1 MKIGIW
7 SDSVNFPN
15 LPLMKLSAYH
25 KSLGDEVSFI
35 QEGGHYDK
43 VYLSK
48 VFNLPLVKKIPQNP
62 PLFYADEIDKGGT
75 GYSIQIEDG
84 KEVFHKELHKD
95 LPPEIENLY
104 PDYELYPQFSEAYG
118 FLTRGCCNNCSFCIV
133 CPKEGNC
140 SRRVSEL
147 QDFWRG
153 QKQIKLLDPNIL
165 ACRDREELLKQL
177 IESRAQI
184 DFTQGL
190 DARFINDEIVK
201 MLLQMRVKAIH
212 FAFDFMKNEQAIIR
226 GFQCFNRTYTRS
238 KWNVK
243 CYILTNYD
251 TTHEEDWYR
260 VCKVRENGLIPD
272 IRIYRKGTQDQF
284 LTDLQRWCNNFR
296 LFWST
301 EFADYVPR
309 VDGKTC
315 GELYP
320 EILRKKKFLWL
331 RKNPQPNKP
340 LSTPQE

>member
-48 VFNLPLVKKIPQNP
+48 VFNLPLVKKIPQTP

-75 GYSIQIEDG
+75 GYAIQIEDG

-95 LPPEIENLY
+95 LPLEIENLY

-272 IRIYRKGTQDQF
+272 IRIYQKGTQDQF
-284 LTDLQRWCNNFR
+284 LTDLQGWCNNFR
-296 LFWST
+296 LFRST